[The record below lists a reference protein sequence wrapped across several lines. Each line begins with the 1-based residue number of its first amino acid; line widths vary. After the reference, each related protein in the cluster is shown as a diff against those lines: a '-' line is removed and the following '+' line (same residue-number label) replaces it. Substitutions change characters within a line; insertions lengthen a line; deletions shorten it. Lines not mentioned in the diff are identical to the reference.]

1 MYKYIGQNVKR
12 VDALEKVTGYAKY
25 VDDLKMAGMLYAKIL
40 KSPYAHAN
48 IVKVDI
54 SKAMALE
61 GVKAVITGK
70 DVPNRVGL
78 YLEDKT
84 FLAKDKVRFVG
95 EAVAAVAAV
104 SEDIAEKA
112 VELIEVEYEE
122 LPAVFT
128 AVDAIKH
135 DAPLIH
141 EDLGSYKWGPIFFP
155 KPGTNI
161 SNHYKIRKGDIE
173 KGFAEADYIMENEFY
188 VPHIQHAPIE
198 NHSVIALTEPTGKV
212 TVWSACQSPYAVRK
226 ALSVAFKLP
235 LNKIRVISPNVGGGF
250 GCKAGT
256 TLEGITI
263 PLSQKCMG
271 RPVKLTFTR
280 EEDMVCSFV
289 RQGCHAKIK
298 TGVKKNG
305 HIVAEENTFYWEG
318 GAYTE
323 YGVNIS
329 RAGGYASTGPY
340 DIPNVKAD
348 SYCVYTNQ
356 PVGGPYRGFGMSE
369 IHFAIEQNLD
379 MVAIQMGMDPVEFRK
394 INALK
399 DGGHT
404 VTGQQIFN
412 VGITKCIEAVEN
424 DIEWDKKSLGSSP
437 NKVRGKGIACMYKA
451 PSMPNNVASSAIIKL
466 NEDGT
471 ANLMVTAMDIG
482 QGSDTVLTQI
492 AAEVLTIPVEKISVI
507 TGDTDVTPYEWQ
519 TVASRITYC
528 CGNAVKKAAEDAKEQ
543 LIKLSSIGLGLPPED
558 LELRDGYVCSKIYPG
573 RKLSIAS
580 LALGLEM
587 PDGSGVHGPII
598 GRGSFIPP
606 NVRNTDKETG
616 QGDKPVAYWTF
627 GAQGVE
633 IEVDMETG
641 QIEVIKIAA
650 AYDAGKA
657 INPQLCRG
665 QIEGGIVQ
673 GIGSALLEQQIMH
686 EGKVLNHNFVDYKI
700 PAVRDV
706 PKMTIRLIE
715 VPEET
720 GPYGARGVGEPC
732 MVPTA
737 PAIANAIYDATGIRI
752 NSLPLSAEKVFDAI
766 KNNKSVSCKII
777 ENNKVSCEIIE
788 KNNEGGDGVL
798 R

>member
-1 MYKYIGQNVKR
+1 MYKYVGQSVKR
-12 VDALEKVTGYAKY
+12 VDGLDKVTGYAKY
-25 VDDLKMAGMLYAKIL
+25 VDDLKMPGMLYAKI
-40 KSPYAHAN
+40 KTSPYAHAR
-48 IVKVDI
+48 IIKVDT
-54 SKAMALE
+54 SKAEALE

-84 FLAKDKVRFVG
+84 FLATDKVRFIG
-95 EAVAAVAAV
+95 EPVAAVAAV
-104 SEDIAEKA
+104 TPEIAEEA

-122 LPAVFT
+122 LPAVFS
-128 AVDAIKH
+128 AMDAIKH

-141 EDLGSYKWGPIFFP
+141 EDLGNYKYGSIFFP

-198 NHSVIALTEPTGKV
+198 NHSVIALTEPSGKV
-212 TVWSACQSPYAVRK
+212 TVWSSCQSPYAVRK
-226 ALSVAFKLP
+226 ALSVAFNLP
-235 LNKIRVISPNVGGGF
+235 LNKIRVISPAVGGGF
-250 GCKAGT
+250 GGKAGT

-271 RPVKLTFTR
+271 RPVKLTYTR

-289 RQGCHAKIK
+289 RQGCLARIK
-298 TGVKKNG
+298 TGVKKDG
-305 HIVAEENTFYWEG
+305 RIVAEENTFYWEG

-323 YGVNIS
+323 YGVNIT

-379 MVAIQMGMDPVEFRK
+379 MVAAELGIDPVEFRK
-394 INALK
+394 INAIK
-399 DGGHT
+399 EGGHT
-404 VTGQQIFN
+404 VTGQQLFN
-412 VGITKCIEAVEN
+412 VGITKCIEAVEK
-424 DIEWDKKSLGSSP
+424 DIEWGKKEKPSGP

-451 PSMPNNVASSAIIKL
+451 PSQPNNVASSALIKI

-471 ANLMVTAMDIG
+471 ANLLVTAMDIG
-482 QGSDTVLTQI
+482 QGSNTALAQI
-492 AAEVLTIPVEKISVI
+492 AAEVLTIPVEKISVV

-528 CGNAVKKAAEDAKEQ
+528 AGNAVKKAAEDAKEQ
-543 LIKLSSIGLGLPPED
+543 MLKLASIGLGLPAEY
-558 LELRDGYVCSKIYPG
+558 LELRDEYVVSKIYPD
-573 RKLSIAS
+573 RKISIAD
-580 LALGLEM
+580 LALGLTM
-587 PDGSGVHGPII
+587 PDGSGIHGPII

-616 QGDKPVAYWTF
+616 QGEKPVAFWTF
-627 GAQGVE
+627 GAQAVDIE
-633 IEVDMETG
+633 IDLETG
-641 QIEVIKIAA
+641 QIEVLKVAA
-650 AYDAGKA
+650 AYDVGKA
-657 INPQLCRG
+657 INPQLCQA

-673 GIGSALLEQQIMH
+673 GLGSALLEHQIMNK
-686 EGKVLNHNFVDYKI
+686 GKVLNPNFVDYKI

-706 PKMTIRLIE
+706 PEMIVRIIE

-720 GPYGARGVGEPC
+720 GPYGARGVGEPA

-737 PAIANAIYDATGIRI
+737 PAIANAIYNALGIRI
-752 NSLPLSAEKVFDAI
+752 NSLPLTAEKVLYAI
-766 KNNKSVSCKII
+766 KNNKSVSCKLVK
-777 ENNKVSCEIIE
+777 NNKGEDG
-788 KNNEGGDGVL
+788 EGQVKCGIN
-798 R
+798 